1 MTKTN
6 DILTDTSAD
15 ISKSKLQVIS
25 TENPNVWDWRRCL
38 VDGGVIPATTTDNS
52 GWSWNVHPYT
62 EYAGLDIIE
71 TGDYSMLVKG
81 VDPKHKI
88 VAVKDIKVVESIDTP
103 EGTILYFDEKLPDEL
118 RYYNVIYAKVKIWH
132 DFYEEYLKLRDSLT
146 GISIRNDHNF
156 ILTSDISSK

>member
-1 MTKTN
+1 MN
-6 DILTDTSAD
+6 DILTDISAD
-15 ISKSKLQVIS
+15 TNKSKLQVIS
-25 TENPNVWDWRRCL
+25 TENPNGWDWTQHL
-38 VDGGVIPATTTDNS
+38 VDNVVPVTDTNTFT
-52 GWSWNVHPYT
+52 WDWNVHPYT

-146 GISIRNDHNF
+146 GISVRNDHNF